1 MLKSQCLT
9 FKCQNLPFSGI
20 IQFMSSSETVIEVAL
35 PLPLE
40 STFSYRVPPE
50 FLDKVRPGLRV
61 FVPFGRRKMT
71 GYLLGYCQPPQ
82 GQVLKDLLE
91 LLDEEP
97 LWTDK
102 ELVFFRWVSSYYMH
116 PLGEVLK
123 TALPSGINQQT
134 RKTANLEK
142 RTGGKK
148 IRTERFYKLVQSD
161 LTVKPRGK
169 GQSILEFLMD
179 AGETSILELK
189 RRFGECSHN
198 LKRLLELGLVVVSE
212 QEVYRDPFVGIPV
225 EYDSPRSLTEEQWDA
240 LEMLQSA
247 LVKGAFAPFLLHGVT
262 GSGKT
267 EVYLQ
272 AISKVLEGGKTALV
286 LVPEIS
292 LTPQLVQRFRSRFHD
307 RIAVLHSALSD
318 GERFDE
324 WRRIRRGE
332 VRIVIGARSA
342 IFAPLEQIGIIV
354 VDEEHEASFKQSDGL
369 RYNARDLALV
379 RAQQE
384 KAVVILGSATPQIT
398 TRFAAEQG
406 RIGYISM
413 PSRVASRPFPLTR
426 TITSR
431 ITSEVPLS
439 SELLEAL
446 AENLERGEQSLI
458 FLNRRGFASSLVCS
472 SCGESLQC
480 PNCSVSLT
488 YHRQRR
494 MSLCHYC
501 DYQVPFPTIC
511 PACGGIELKEIG
523 TGTERIEHEL
533 RERFPD
539 AQIARMDSDTT
550 SGKGGHAKVLD
561 KVRNREVDILVGT
574 QMIAKGHDFPDI
586 TLVGVLQAEGSLYL
600 PDFRAA
606 ERTFQI
612 LSQVIGRAGRGEMPG
627 RVLLQAMNTEHYG
640 IAHAVKHD
648 FEGFYRE
655 ELLFRKELNYPPFG
669 HLAAIKLSAVSEGA
683 VLAASKEV
691 ALLLRSIKERLGLR
705 TEILGPAPAP
715 LYRLRGRFRI
725 QILLKDPNRT
735 SLRHLLTVYKA
746 ERSIALV
753 VREGIDLDPVDLL

>member
-1 MLKSQCLT
+1 
-9 FKCQNLPFSGI
+9 
-20 IQFMSSSETVIEVAL
+20 MSSYESIIEVAL

-40 STFSYRVPPE
+40 HTFSYRVPPE
-50 FLDKVRPGLRV
+50 LLDKVRPGLRV

-71 GYLLGYCQPPQ
+71 GYLIGYCQPPQ
-82 GQVLKDLLE
+82 GQPLKDLFE
-91 LLDEEP
+91 LLDDEP
-97 LWTDK
+97 LWTDR

-134 RKTANLEK
+134 KKTGNLEK
-142 RTGGKK
+142 VSGGRK
-148 IRTERFYKLVQSD
+148 IRTERFYKARQSD
-161 LTVKPRGK
+161 ITVKLRGK
-169 GQSILEFLMD
+169 SQAILEFLMES
-179 AGETSILELK
+179 GQQTSILELR
-189 RRFGECSHN
+189 RRFGECSPN
-198 LKRLLELGLVVVSE
+198 LKRLLELELIVVSE
-212 QEVYRDPFVGIPV
+212 QEVYRDPFAGVVV
-225 EYDSPRSLTEEQWDA
+225 EHDSPRVLSEEQQHA
-240 LEMLQSA
+240 LDLVLSA
-247 LVKGAFAPFLLHGVT
+247 LDKGDFAPFLLHGVT

-272 AISKVLEGGKTALV
+272 AIFRVLEDGKTALV

-379 RAQQE
+379 RGQQE
-384 KAVVILGSATPQIT
+384 RAVVLLGSATPQIT

-406 RIGYISM
+406 RLGYISM
-413 PSRVASRPFPLTR
+413 PNRVASRPLPLTR
-426 TITSR
+426 TIISK
-431 ITSEVPLS
+431 ITSESPVS

-446 AENLERGEQSLI
+446 AENIERGEQSLI
-458 FLNRRGFASSLVCS
+458 FLNRRGFASSLVCV

-494 MSLCHYC
+494 KSLCHYC
-501 DYQVPFPTIC
+501 DYQLPFPTIC
-511 PACGGIELKEIG
+511 PTCGGMELKEVG

-533 RERFPD
+533 RERFPE
-539 AQIARMDSDTT
+539 ARIARMDSDTT

-561 KVRNREVDILVGT
+561 KVRNREVDMLVGT
-574 QMIAKGHDFPDI
+574 QMIAKGHDFPDV
-586 TLVGVLQAEGSLYL
+586 TLVGVIQAEGSLYL

-612 LSQVIGRAGRGEMPG
+612 LSQVIGRAGRGEIPG
-627 RVLLQAMNTEHYG
+627 RVLLQAMNPEHYG

-648 FEGFYRE
+648 FDGFYRE
-655 ELLFRKELNYPPFG
+655 ELVFRQELNYPPFG
-669 HLAAIKLSAVSEGA
+669 HLAAIKLSAISEVAVLSVSE
-683 VLAASKEV
+683 EV
-691 ALLLRSIKERLGLR
+691 ALLLHSIKKRLRLR

-725 QILLKDPNRT
+725 QILLKDPDRT
-735 SLRHLLTVYKA
+735 SLRRLLTVYRG
-746 ERSIALV
+746 ERSLSSI
-753 VREGIDLDPVDLL
+753 VREGIDLDPIELL